1 MPRAQV
7 VYVEDLAR
15 FDTETIPDLY
25 RPETMPDEDF
35 VESVCTKGIH
45 EPVIVTK
52 LDDKYIVID
61 GKLRVAAAYECL
73 RRGVVVKVPIVEE
86 PIDLKSET
94 GKTQALVLRFMLN
107 WNVYGRDKV
116 SMEEGLPVLKEL
128 LLELIKHDA
137 EFANKLNQG
146 IIDYNVTKRVSAWF
160 GVTTETVRN
169 WIKKLLK
176 DKDIIDA
183 LSAKIAEM
191 QQREPAPQ
199 PQPDVA
205 FAKASAEVGSKLI
218 TIEVREP
225 EETSREQRRIEPRQ
239 LTLRQVDETAVLCGT
254 NVIPRDIYNELTSSS
269 LLAPIIRDMCRIGT
283 LTMDMA
289 VDIAQTLKH
298 DGEIRAMQIAL
309 AMHTTSDVLRIRGPM
324 GFLDVVRAVSDE
336 TKVSGDSVMYY
347 GIGALMILLLKK
359 MADGNIHDFMAS
371 LHKAWALY
379 TAKRVDEAYEVIKNA
394 V

>member
-15 FDTETIPDLY
+15 FDIEAIPNLY

-45 EPVIVTK
+45 EPVIVAR
-52 LDDKYIVID
+52 LGDKYVVID
-61 GKLRVAAAYECL
+61 GKLRVMAAHECL

-86 PIDLKSET
+86 SIDLKSET
-94 GKTQALVLRFMLN
+94 GKTQALVMRFMLN

-116 SMEEGLPVLKEL
+116 SMEEGLPVVKEL
-128 LLELIKHDA
+128 LIELIKHDA

-146 IIDYNVTKRVSAWF
+146 VIDYNVTKRVSAWF

-191 QQREPAPQ
+191 RQEQVQQT
-199 PQPDVA
+199 QPDVA
-205 FAKASAEVGSKLI
+205 FAKASAEVGSRLI

-309 AMHTTSDVLRIRGPM
+309 AMHTVSDVLRIRGPM

-347 GIGALMILLLKK
+347 AVGALMILLLKK
-359 MADGNIHDFMAS
+359 MADGNIYEFMAS